1 MGVGTRFIMTT
12 TASESRYPTRDS
24 LFECYDL
31 TLTSFSESYQ
41 LINKMFYYFFREI
54 VEFEGSLMDL
64 SILSKRLHNI
74 LKESSA
80 SISIMPGKCC
90 ILDT

>member
-1 MGVGTRFIMTT
+1 MKVAIFENPRLENLKGRKNLGLIFTNQWV
-12 TASESRYPTRDS
+12 SR
-24 LFECYDL
+24 
-31 TLTSFSESYQ
+31 
-41 LINKMFYYFFREI
+41 FYYLFREI

>member
-1 MGVGTRFIMTT
+1 MKVAIFENPRLENLKGGKNLGLIFTNQWV
-12 TASESRYPTRDS
+12 SRSYVF
-24 LFECYDL
+24 FE
-31 TLTSFSESYQ
+31 
-41 LINKMFYYFFREI
+41 IMFYYFFREI

-74 LKESSA
+74 LKESST

-90 ILDT
+90 ILGT